1 MSGTNWTPARIKA
14 AVAAAVIAVAT
25 ITGYSVYNEGDAPD
39 TPDAGKVALYA
50 KADGRFYVKDDTGT
64 ERDVADGGDAATLS
78 GLQSTQF
85 LRTDEADELVGPLT
99 LTGAFNLGA
108 HAVLTEIAA
117 PAVSASGK
125 ARLYADSTSHTL
137 KLSTNGGAYSDVGA
151 VTYKNTADST
161 PITGATETD
170 TIFDTYHTIPANTL
184 RAGSIIRCQAI
195 GIHTTGSTTVT
206 QCDLKV
212 GTVSIAAT
220 GSHTGTTNDIFVFN
234 YEIIIRT
241 AGAGG
246 TLVAHGY
253 RIHDSP
259 SGTGTARPTLLG
271 ETAIDTTG
279 ALTVGIWMDRGPGVD
294 DGESAVLR
302 TISVQVIY

>member
-1 MSGTNWTPARIKA
+1 MSGTNWA
-14 AVAAAVIAVAT
+14 ANRWKQLLAGAVIGIAT
-25 ITGYSVYNEGDAPD
+25 ITGYATYQEGDAPD

-50 KADGRFYVKDDTGT
+50 KADGRLYIKNDAGE
-64 ERDVADGGDAATLS
+64 ERDVFNADTFDGLESAA
-78 GLQSTQF
+78 F
-85 LRTDEADELVGPLT
+85 LRSDEADTMGGVLT
-99 LTGAFNLGA
+99 LDQYAIF
-108 HAVLTEIAA
+108 TERAA
-117 PAVSASGK
+117 PSVSSANT

-137 KLSTNGGAYSDVGA
+137 KLSTNGGAFSDVGA

-161 PITGATETD
+161 AITGAQESD

-184 RAGSIIRCQAI
+184 RAGSIIRVHAI
-195 GIHTTGSTTVT
+195 GIHNTGSTTVT

-246 TLVAHGY
+246 TLAAHGY

-259 SGTGTARPTLLG
+259 SGTGTARPTVLG
-271 ETAIDTTG
+271 STAIDTTQ

-294 DGESAVLR
+294 DGESAVLK
-302 TISVQVIY
+302 TITVQVIY